1 MRAVDIQQKIDYSK
15 YRENYITA
23 LMKKHSKK
31 VKDGTNANLKYLLPV
46 FVVSLLILGGI
57 TYQNQQS
64 TSVLGK
70 TASTQTVLGEESETF
85 EGQEETEEVEA
96 PEPTEEPEPEEP
108 TEADEQEAEDIHDEI
123 ENEIEQGKVEKVEV
137 HPTSEKSGE
146 GTLKIERTNG
156 SSSEKTIPSSTA
168 SLISV
173 QNSQAGT
180 VSISVNK
187 DGTVTLLNNGI
198 SVQTQYPVVID
209 PKTQTI
215 AIRTPSGV
223 TIINTLPSQALNGV
237 GATDKPTTIQSAV
250 LGAQDGQAYYEV
262 TGTQDRKFLGIVP
275 VTANVQ
281 TKINADNGRVESINR
296 PWFLNL
302 LGFLYTT

>member
-1 MRAVDIQQKIDYSK
+1 
-15 YRENYITA
+15 
-23 LMKKHSKK
+23 MKKRSIK
-31 VKDGTNANLKYLLPV
+31 VKRTTNTNLKYLLPV
-46 FVVSLLILGGI
+46 FVVSLLVLGGI

-70 TASTQTVLGEESETF
+70 NSSNQTVLGEESEAS
-85 EGQEETEEVEA
+85 EKSEEIEEAEA

-108 TEADEQEAEDIHDEI
+108 TEAAEQEAEDIHDEI
-123 ENEIEQGKVEKVEV
+123 ENEVEQGKVEKVEV

-146 GTLKIERTNG
+146 GMLKIERTNG

-187 DGTVTLLNNGI
+187 DGTVTLLNNGV

-209 PKTQTI
+209 PKSQTI

-223 TIINTLPSQALNGV
+223 TIINTVPSQALNGV
-237 GATDKPTTIQSAV
+237 GVADKPTIIQSAV
-250 LGAQDGQAYYEV
+250 LDVQDGQAFYEV
-262 TGTQDRKFLGIVP
+262 TGTQDRKFIGLIP
-275 VTANVQ
+275 VTANVE
-281 TKINADNGRVESINR
+281 TKIDAQNGSIITVDK
-296 PWFLNL
+296 PWYLNL